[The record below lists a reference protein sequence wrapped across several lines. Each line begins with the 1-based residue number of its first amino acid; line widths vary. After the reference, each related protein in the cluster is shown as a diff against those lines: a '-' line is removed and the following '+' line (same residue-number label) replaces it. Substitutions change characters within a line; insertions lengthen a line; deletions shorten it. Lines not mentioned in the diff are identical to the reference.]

1 MAEKIRRRVVF
12 YGSVQGV
19 GFRYRAYY
27 AARANGV
34 SGWIKNRPDGAV
46 EAEFEGEERSIDE
59 VIISVERGTFVRIE
73 RMEAKALPLHGD
85 YGFEIVD

>member
-1 MAEKIRRRVVF
+1 MAEKIRRHIVF

-34 SGWIKNRPDGAV
+34 SGWIRNRFDGAV
-46 EAEFEGEERSIDE
+46 EAELEGEERSIDE
-59 VIISVERGTFVRIE
+59 VIMAVERGTFISIE
-73 RMEAKALPLHGD
+73 RMEARTVPLHGD
-85 YGFEIVD
+85 YGFEIRD